1 VTSWQLQT
9 AKARFSEMIRIVKT
23 KGPQSITLH
32 GREEAVVISKE
43 DYERL
48 KKAKPNL
55 VDFFKKS
62 PFYGTDFKAP
72 RNKSVSRKVEL

>member
-1 VTSWQLQT
+1 MTSWQLQT

-32 GREEAVVISKE
+32 GHEEAVVISKK

-48 KKAKPNL
+48 RKAKPNL
-55 VDFFKKS
+55 VEFFKKS
-62 PFYGTDFKAP
+62 PFFGTDFKVQ
-72 RNKSVSRKVEL
+72 RNKSVSRRVEL

>member
-32 GREEAVVISKE
+32 GREEAIVISKE
-43 DYERL
+43 DYDRL
-48 KKAKPNL
+48 KRAKPNL

-62 PFYGTDFKAP
+62 PFYETDFKAL
-72 RNKSVSRKVEL
+72 RNKSISRKVEL